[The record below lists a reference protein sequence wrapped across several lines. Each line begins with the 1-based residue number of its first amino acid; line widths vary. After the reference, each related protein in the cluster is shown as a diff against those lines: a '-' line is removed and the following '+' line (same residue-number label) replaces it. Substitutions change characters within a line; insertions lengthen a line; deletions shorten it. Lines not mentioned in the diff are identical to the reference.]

1 MTFVYIVRCR
11 FTEPTKEQAWNDWY
25 SGPKIAQ
32 MLSQP
37 HFLTCQR
44 FRRMAGTGRDY
55 LALWTLQSPEALR
68 TPEYAAQWGFADW
81 AAYITDWSR
90 DLFDGGAT
98 PEAAFAVPLP
108 GGLKVVTFDGMSEAE
123 AHRAQAQS
131 VVSMWLPV
139 IGLDRHTPMIGLTVL
154 SDAAGA
160 AVSLGANGGQ
170 AAVYRPI
177 CEVASRGTRV

>member
-11 FTEPTKEQAWNDWY
+11 FTEPAKEQAWNEWY

-55 LALWTLQSPEALR
+55 LALWTLQSPEALK
-68 TPEYAAQWGFADW
+68 TPQYTAQWGFAEW
-81 AAYITDWSR
+81 APHITDWSR

-98 PEAAFAVPLP
+98 PEAAFAVPWA
-108 GGLKVVTFDGMSEAE
+108 GALKVVTFDGMSEAD
-123 AHRAQAQS
+123 ARQAQIQS
-131 VVSMWLPV
+131 AASMWLPV
-139 IGLDRHTPMIGLTVL
+139 IGLDRHTPMIGMTVL
-154 SDAAGA
+154 SDGAGA
-160 AVSLGANGGQ
+160 AAQPGASGVQ

-177 CEVASRGTRV
+177 CEVVTRGTRT